1 MLKWHGERFA
11 AAVSSAPGA
20 QRSGHMFRMIV
31 DYLMA
36 KALLLYKHEEG
47 ASAIEYAIVVAMV
60 AVVVVVFVTP
70 LGDRMLAIFN
80 NVLVSLGGTAQT
92 RPTP

>member
-1 MLKWHGERFA
+1 MILEYLLTRARLFLK
-11 AAVSSAPGA
+11 S
-20 QRSGHMFRMIV
+20 
-31 DYLMA
+31 
-36 KALLLYKHEEG
+36 EEG

-70 LGDRMLAIFN
+70 VGNKVLAIFN
-80 NVLVSLGGTAQT
+80 SVLTSLGGTAQV

>member
-1 MLKWHGERFA
+1 MILEYLLARARLFLK
-11 AAVSSAPGA
+11 S
-20 QRSGHMFRMIV
+20 
-31 DYLMA
+31 
-36 KALLLYKHEEG
+36 EEG

-70 LGDRMLAIFN
+70 VGNKVLSIFN
-80 NVLVSLGGTAQT
+80 TVLTSLGGTAQV

>member
-1 MLKWHGERFA
+1 MLLE
-11 AAVSSAPGA
+11 
-20 QRSGHMFRMIV
+20 
-31 DYLMA
+31 Y
-36 KALLLYKHEEG
+36 LLLRTRLLLGRTEG

-70 LGDRMLAIFN
+70 MGDRVLAIFN
-80 NVLVSLGGTAQT
+80 NILAALGGTAVT